1 MFDLINGHNLR
12 VKAKNEQ
19 LEKRQQLLESE
30 IMTKLRANL
39 AENDKNA
46 T

>member
-12 VKAKNEQ
+12 VNEKNEQ